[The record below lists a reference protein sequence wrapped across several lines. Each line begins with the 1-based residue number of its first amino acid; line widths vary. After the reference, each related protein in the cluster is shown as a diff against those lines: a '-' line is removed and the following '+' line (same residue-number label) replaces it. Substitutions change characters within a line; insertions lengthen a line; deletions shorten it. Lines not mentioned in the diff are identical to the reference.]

1 MLVYFYGEFRVRV
14 VVVLACMTAGN
25 CAVVMTS
32 CVIVVQVS
40 VVENEA
46 CLLLDNAEEN
56 NLKWRVR
63 NSSGVEGFLPAI
75 IFLIPPPDRD
85 IVQQARRCVFMQYAP

>member
-1 MLVYFYGEFRVRV
+1 MLVYFYGEFQVRV
-14 VVVLACMTAGN
+14 VVVLAFMTAGI
-25 CAVVMTS
+25 CVVVMTS
-32 CVIVVQVS
+32 CASVQLSVS
-40 VVENEA
+40 ENEA

-85 IVQQARRCVFMQYAP
+85 IVQQARRYVLTQ